1 MDSYIVR
8 CREDIALDI
17 LQHPSVVRP
26 LGLYADSV
34 LEDFEWW
41 LVDDKL
47 LVALKPQGK
56 EVEVHIACK
65 FRDRHSVRES
75 MKNGLEWLK
84 FRKFKV
90 VWTTAPDNRK
100 ALLNMLTAL
109 NFIRAGEGKWE
120 LKLL

>member
-8 CREDIALDI
+8 CRKDIALDI
-17 LQHPSVVRP
+17 LQHPTVVRP
-26 LGLYADSV
+26 LGLYAESV
-34 LEDFEWW
+34 LDDFEWW

-47 LVALKPQGK
+47 LAALKPQGSV
-56 EVEVHIACK
+56 VELHIACK

-84 FRKFKV
+84 FRKFTV

-109 NFIRAGEGKWE
+109 NFTRAGEGKWE